1 MNTTNLSE
9 DNLITQYLEQIF
21 RSNDSDS
28 VVEDLEKYFDSNRI
42 LKIRAKVRLSRNG
55 DWE

>member
-28 VVEDLEKYFDSNRI
+28 VVEDLEKYFDSTRI

-55 DWE
+55 DF